1 MSMTTNTL
9 TPAQVRSRI
18 AKGKFRNHAM
28 LSNLALS
35 FFQTSQS
42 YFARSIFPICPVD
55 MSAGSYY
62 VFELED
68 LLRDGWQ
75 KKPAYGKVMPT
86 AIGEHTETYSVEVYQ
101 MIMGIDEIRETDVK
115 RREGPAF
122 ANNSRQKQ
130 TRLIAEQ
137 ANIHLDKAFANGF
150 FNKDAWNDVRTGV
163 DSTTPGDD
171 QFIKFSNDN
180 SDPVDYVAGLKLEML
195 EKTGRE
201 PNRMAMG
208 PDVFRGLRKHP
219 AILERVKYTGSTAN
233 PAKVTQKVLAELF
246 EMEHIS
252 VMKSIQN
259 KATQGKEADIGFIA
273 NRKDMLLAYAP
284 DRPSIQEPSAG
295 YILTW
300 DMLGNG
306 QTMPIFNYDGEGG
319 THSEYVEG
327 LMSYAMH
334 KTCDDLAIYLS
345 DVV

>member
-1 MSMTTNTL
+1 MNANIL
-9 TPAQVRSRI
+9 TPAQVSARI
-18 AKGKFRNHAM
+18 AKGKFRNHAV

-35 FFQTSQS
+35 FFQTSNN
-42 YFARSIFPICPVD
+42 YFARSIFPICPVEL
-55 MSAGSYY
+55 SAGSYY

-75 KKPAYGKVMPT
+75 PKPAYGKVMPT
-86 AIGEHTETYSVEVYQ
+86 AIGEHTETYAVKVFQ

-130 TRLIAEQ
+130 TKVIAEQ
-137 ANIHLDKAFANGF
+137 ANIHLDKAFANSF
-150 FNKDAWNDVRTGV
+150 FNKDAWGNVRTGV
-163 DSTTPGDD
+163 DTTTPGSEE
-171 QFIKFSNDN
+171 FIKFSNDN

-208 PDVFRGLRKHP
+208 PDVFRALCKHP
-219 AILERVKYTGSTAN
+219 ALLDRVKYTGSTAN
-233 PAKVTQKVLAELF
+233 PAQVNLKVLSELF
-246 EMEHIS
+246 GLDKIS
-252 VMKSIQN
+252 VMKSIHN
-259 KATQGKEADIGFIA
+259 AAKQGKEAEISFIA

-284 DRPSIQEPSAG
+284 DRPSVQEPSAG

-345 DVV
+345 EVV

>member
-1 MSMTTNTL
+1 MSTNII
-9 TPAQVRSRI
+9 TPQQVQARI
-18 AKGKFRNHAM
+18 AKGKFRNHAV
-28 LSNLALS
+28 LSNMALS
-35 FFQTSQS
+35 FFQTANN
-42 YFARSIFPICPVD
+42 YFARSIFPICPVQQ
-55 MSAGSYY
+55 SAGSYY

-75 KKPAYGKVMPT
+75 RKPAYGKVMPT
-86 AIGEHTETYSVEVYQ
+86 AIGEHTETYAVEVFQ

-122 ANNSRQKQ
+122 ANNSRMKQ
-130 TRLIAEQ
+130 TKVIAEQ

-150 FNKDAWNDVRTGV
+150 FHEGAWKDVRAGV
-163 DSTTPGDD
+163 DNTTPGDD

-180 SDPVDYVAGLKLEML
+180 SDPVDYVAGLKQEML

-201 PNRMAMG
+201 PNRLAMG
-208 PDVFRGLRKHP
+208 PDVFRALRKHP
-219 AILERVKYTGSTAN
+219 AILDRVKFSGSTAN
-233 PAKVTQKVLAELF
+233 PAQVNMNVLAQLF
-246 EMEHIS
+246 ELDKIS
-252 VMKSIQN
+252 VMKSIHN
-259 KATQGKEADIGFIA
+259 AAKQGKEADIGFIA
-273 NRKDMLLAYAP
+273 DPKAMLLAYAP
-284 DRPSIQEPSAG
+284 NSPSVQEPSAG

-327 LMSYAMH
+327 LMSYSMH
-334 KTCDDLAIYLS
+334 KTCDDLAIFLK

>member
-1 MSMTTNTL
+1 MSMQTHTL

-18 AKGKFRNHAM
+18 AKGKFRNHTM
-28 LSNLALS
+28 LSNMALS
-35 FFQTSQS
+35 FFQNSQH

-55 MSAGSYY
+55 LSAGSYY

-68 LLRDGWQ
+68 LLRDGWA

-101 MIMGIDEIRETDVK
+101 MIMGVDEIRETDVK
-115 RREGPAF
+115 RREGPRF
-122 ANNSRQKQ
+122 ANNTRQKN

-150 FNKDAWNDVRTGV
+150 FNPDAWNDVRTGV
-163 DSTTPGDD
+163 DSTTPGDTE
-171 QFIKFSNDN
+171 FIKFSNDN

-208 PDVFRGLRKHP
+208 PDVFRALRKHP
-219 AILERVKYTGSTAN
+219 AIMDRIKYTGSTAN

-246 EMEHIS
+246 ELDHIS
-252 VMKSIQN
+252 VMKSIHN
-259 KATQGKEADIGFIA
+259 KAKQGKEADIGFIA
-273 NRKDMLLAYAP
+273 NRKDMLLTFAP
-284 DRPSIQEPSAG
+284 DRPSINEPSAG

-319 THSEYVEG
+319 THSEFVEG

-345 DVV
+345 EVV